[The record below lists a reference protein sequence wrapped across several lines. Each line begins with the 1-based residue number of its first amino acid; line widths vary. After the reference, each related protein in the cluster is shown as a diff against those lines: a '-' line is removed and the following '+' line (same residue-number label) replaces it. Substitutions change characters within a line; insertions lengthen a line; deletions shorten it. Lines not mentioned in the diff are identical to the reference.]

1 MDPIS
6 INNGNESQKTQSKT
20 FTMYDMLKKD
30 YENFV
35 KKMDKSEFKN
45 AYTRYMTEQIK
56 LTSIKQ
62 EALKE
67 GLTKEAEEIQ
77 AKLDAV
83 NNILKEKF
91 GITITENKT
100 E

>member
-1 MDPIS
+1 MEKITQNNK
-6 INNGNESQKTQSKT
+6 INIQPSSNKNLTL
-20 FTMYDMLKKD
+20 YDMLKKD

-35 KKMDKSEFKN
+35 KKIDNSEFKN

-83 NNILKEKF
+83 NNILKERF
-91 GITITENKT
+91 GITITAKK
-100 E
+100 